1 MSAGS
6 SEPTSAGT
14 VTATGTAPPAAPP
27 FQLPGGVPGKIR
39 WILARWKPHRGYLVF
54 LIFFTLV
61 SSGVAIA
68 YPLVFREVF
77 DRLGRALSD
86 PNVASDTAR
95 RMEALQQVLWLL
107 AWIAVA
113 RFVAGLYPGARSF
126 LNLKFDLDVRKMV
139 FTKIL
144 EKDHTFFHR
153 FRTGDL
159 VTRLLDDINE
169 YPKIAWF
176 CCSGIFRALDS
187 ASKLFFCAAAM
198 LFLDWRLS
206 LLAIAPLPI
215 VLWLIYRVR
224 AKLTEAYEAQQKA
237 ISETNDHLEAAFSGA
252 RIVKAFRAEEG
263 QSAALGKILARRKA
277 AQFRV
282 ARLWA
287 TFQVL
292 ESSAS
297 RVGQLVVLS
306 VGGWLVVEGQLTLG
320 TLYAL
325 YVYLDML
332 VQPLVD
338 LPNLLV
344 TSRQA
349 FVSIDR
355 EEEVMQ
361 FATTTR
367 STTDGAPVGPLSEI
381 SLENLSFSYDATSK
395 DDPRVALGPLSTTF
409 RRGDHVAI
417 VGAVA
422 AGKSTLLRLL
432 TGELAPTEG
441 RILLDGLPLDGAR
454 LDDYRARIGY
464 APQESLLFSE
474 SIRENV
480 ILGRVGNGDAV
491 DPAAVDSAVLE
502 AKLRTSLSVAQME
515 SELQHL
521 SRGVDTPL
529 GQKGSRVSGGQ
540 RQRISIARALFARPE
555 MLLLDDVTASLDA
568 ENEDRLWRGL
578 RELLPDAI
586 VVSVSH
592 RIATIR
598 RADRILVLDSGRLVD
613 AGTHDELATRCDVYR
628 RFLQREEERARLTGA
643 PVGVDLGDAVGG
655 EVGVGAGVGA
665 GVETGL
671 ELAAKLS
678 EGTTTG

>member
-1 MSAGS
+1 MNA
-6 SEPTSAGT
+6 E
-14 VTATGTAPPAAPP
+14 TATAAPPP
-27 FQLPGGVPGKIR
+27 FQLAGGVPGKIR
-39 WILARWKPHRGYLVF
+39 WILERWKPHRGYLVF
-54 LIFFTLV
+54 LLFFTLV

-77 DRLGRALSD
+77 DRLGRALGD

-107 AWIAVA
+107 VWIAVA

-139 FTKIL
+139 FVKIL
-144 EKDHTFFHR
+144 EKDHAFFHR

-263 QSAALGKILARRKA
+263 QSAALSKILARRKQ

-361 FATTTR
+361 FSTTTR
-367 STTDGAPVGPLSEI
+367 STADGAPVGPLSQI
-381 SLENLSFSYDATSK
+381 TLEDLSFSYDAGSK
-395 DDPRVALGPLSTTF
+395 EDSRVALGPLSATF

-441 RILLDGLPLDGAR
+441 RILVDGQPLDSAR

-480 ILGRVGNGDAV
+480 ILGRVGDG
-491 DPAAVDSAVLE
+491 AVDSAGLD

-515 SELQHL
+515 GELEHL
-521 SRGVDTPL
+521 SRGVDTLL

-628 RFLQREEERARLTGA
+628 RFLQREEERARLVGA
-643 PVGVDLGDAVGG
+643 PERG
-655 EVGVGAGVGA
+655 EEVVV
-665 GVETGL
+665 GL
-671 ELAAKLS
+671 ELASDVAD
-678 EGTTTG
+678 GRTTR